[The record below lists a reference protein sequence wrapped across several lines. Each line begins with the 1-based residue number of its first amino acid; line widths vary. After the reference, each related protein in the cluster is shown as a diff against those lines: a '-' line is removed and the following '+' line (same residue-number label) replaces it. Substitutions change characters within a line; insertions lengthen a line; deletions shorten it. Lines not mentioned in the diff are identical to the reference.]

1 MDQRG
6 NSNWFS
12 FNLGNSKICE
22 AHKNFRLGNQE
33 YILFLYLCIYGA
45 IENIH
50 KSENVLKNIGNER
63 ISILEMKEERTQK
76 RTDPS

>member
-1 MDQRG
+1 MDQGG

-12 FNLGNSKICE
+12 FNLGNSKRCE
-22 AHKNFRLGNQE
+22 GHKNFRLGNQE
-33 YILFLYLCIYGA
+33 YILFLYLRIYGA

-50 KSENVLKNIGNER
+50 KSENVLKDIDSER
-63 ISILEMKEERTQK
+63 ISILEMKWGTQK